1 MAECTFQR
9 ALRHRG
15 PLYVEE
21 LESRVRLLESSLTIL
36 CPDVDL
42 NAFNL
47 KSTLLPRRQAGIGE
61 EPPPTTP
68 NHDLL
73 GTANGRTRSFE
84 ATDEKLLDT
93 IIEVTGRLELDK
105 QGNYEYYE
113 PFAGFT
119 FLRRAQEQCKRL
131 LNVPL
136 QKNFC
141 LSSPPLRETP
151 KATGSGQRQ
160 RPAATL
166 ESVEILPARHVA
178 ERLVSSALKDAC
190 CLIRFVHG
198 PTFDQSLGRIYEI
211 NPENYKEQDL
221 KFLPLLYI
229 ILAVGVLASSDGAGN
244 LMRIRLEG

>member
-21 LESRVRLLESSLTIL
+21 LESRVRLLESSLTTL

-68 NHDLL
+68 NHDLF

-84 ATDEKLLDT
+84 ATDETLLDT